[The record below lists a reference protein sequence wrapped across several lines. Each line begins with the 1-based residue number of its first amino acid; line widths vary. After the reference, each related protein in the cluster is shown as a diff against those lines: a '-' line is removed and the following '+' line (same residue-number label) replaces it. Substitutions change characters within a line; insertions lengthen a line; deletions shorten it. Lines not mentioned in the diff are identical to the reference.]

1 MSVDSSSLNGKVDQ
15 SNNVADSLKN
25 SIELSMARM
34 TQIESALNKTPVL
47 TLIKKKQAT
56 IGHKNVSLYSLPD
69 VFDREVEHKEVL
81 SPLIEEYR
89 PLYSKGWGAS
99 TNEGNVIVSIYNHK
113 VLK

>member
-1 MSVDSSSLNGKVDQ
+1 M
-15 SNNVADSLKN
+15 
-25 SIELSMARM
+25 
-34 TQIESALNKTPVL
+34 L

-89 PLYSKGWGAS
+89 PLYSKGWSAS
-99 TNEGNVIVSIYNHK
+99 KNEGNVIVSTYNHK